1 MRFDSTFNNEI
12 KFKTVLNIYELTSL
26 ENTGHVALIK
36 WVFLLFQVSK

>member
-12 KFKTVLNIYELTSL
+12 KFKAALNIYELTNL

-36 WVFLLFQVSK
+36 